1 MSRRVR
7 DLLVGVAL
15 TLVTFAGV
23 AWQVGATQPD
33 GAHRELPPLI
43 CPLH

>member
-7 DLLVGVAL
+7 DLLIGVAL
-15 TLVTFAGV
+15 AAVTFAGV
-23 AWQVGATQPD
+23 AWQTGATAPD
-33 GAHRELPPLI
+33 GAHRELPPLV